1 MPPDAAISLA
11 TAMVAAA
18 PGSDPNGFLLL
29 APLLPVE
36 NAPAGAISFLSPLV
50 LSPARG
56 IWISSPTAAS
66 DPRSMEE
73 ATFNRDRRPMMPLNR
88 ALSKASSFSSASPNV
103 TKYASAS
110 IGSPSRNFPRKG
122 AVRQFGA
129 ALLSPFL
136 DHLLPHR
143 TIEASTR
150 GSHALKSR
158 FTSTPHAPDRPCGSL
173 RPGHLAKY
181 FPLTRT
187 REIFGGDPKISRR
200 TERHR
205 QTVWHVL
212 IRQSN
217 YDNLRA
223 NRLTSTKS
231 AGGSTSNGAEE

>member
-1 MPPDAAISLA
+1 LPPDAAISLA

-36 NAPAGAISFLSPLV
+36 NAPAGAISPLSPLV

-110 IGSPSRNFPRKG
+110 IGSQSRNFPRKG

-187 REIFGGDPKISRR
+187 TRDLRWRSKISEA
-200 TERHR
+200 TGKSIAI
-205 QTVWHVL
+205 L
-212 IRQSN
+212 FACALSCPP
-217 YDNLRA
+217 A
-223 NRLTSTKS
+223 N
-231 AGGSTSNGAEE
+231 